1 MEDEE
6 HEHEG
11 APDADGPKEQT
22 PMRLWPGQSGRVT
35 PAPTLF
41 GRGHGA
47 REHHLTKYRSQ
58 KRREASAPRTPPTQH
73 QGRPPRGTERGA
85 SRRQPPAPGAELA
98 PPAEANLINYLWPL
112 LIVLLVYLGM
122 VSVAKLRSWWRHA
135 LVVIFII
142 SAIVTPTPDPVT
154 QTMLAV
160 PLYALYWLAILV
172 ASRVEKRKA

>member
-1 MEDEE
+1 MWLTVGV
-6 HEHEG
+6 G
-11 APDADGPKEQT
+11 AAFE
-22 PMRLWPGQSGRVT
+22 
-35 PAPTLF
+35 F
-41 GRGHGA
+41 
-47 REHHLTKYRSQ
+47 
-58 KRREASAPRTPPTQH
+58 
-73 QGRPPRGTERGA
+73 
-85 SRRQPPAPGAELA
+85 
-98 PPAEANLINYLWPL
+98 PL